1 MLLIKAFN
9 NSYREKWDGY
19 VKSAPDGSLFHLIG
33 WKDAVESTF
42 GHKPHYIMAMKG
54 DDIRGILP
62 LFEVNSRLFG
72 HSLVSVPY
80 GVYGGIAAC
89 DAEAGGALGKS
100 AETLAGLMKV
110 DYLELRGGSNY
121 SGRLIAPPVRD
132 DKNHSNDSNGSSDSD
147 VPNLSIWHTKDLY
160 VTFQRPILATV
171 EENMNAIPR
180 KQRAMVRKGVSS
192 GLASRIGRLDDL
204 QQFYAIYAQNVR
216 DLGSPVYPM
225 AFFNALMVNFSDSF
239 ILSVWKDGKMVAGV
253 LTFVFRGMLMPYYG
267 GGLRE
272 YFDHAVNDF
281 MYWELMRFG
290 CEKGFE
296 DFDFGRSKRDTGSY
310 RFKKHWGFEPVPLD
324 YQCFLVNA
332 KEVPNVSP
340 LNPKYQ
346 IMINVWKRLPLAVTN
361 WLGPKLVRGIP

>member
-1 MLLIKAFN
+1 MLLIKAYN
-9 NSYREKWDGY
+9 DSYRYKWDEY
-19 VKSAPDGSLFHLIG
+19 AKSAPDGSLFHLID
-33 WKDAVESTF
+33 WKDAVERTF
-42 GHKPHYIMAMKG
+42 DHKPLYIMAMEG

-110 DYLELRGGSNY
+110 DYLELRGGSKY
-121 SGRLIAPPVRD
+121 SSCLNDALVQD
-132 DKNHSNDSNGSSDSD
+132 DKNHSNDPDGSNDSD
-147 VPNLSIWHTKDLY
+147 VSNISNWHTKDLY
-160 VTFQRPILATV
+160 VTFQRPILATI

-180 KQRAMVRKGVSS
+180 KQRAMVRKGANF
-192 GLASRIGRLDDL
+192 GLTSRIGRLEDL

-225 AFFNALMVNFSDSF
+225 VFFSALMGNFGDSF

-267 GGLRE
+267 GSLRE

-290 CEKGFE
+290 CEKGFAV
-296 DFDFGRSKRDTGSY
+296 FDFGRSKRDTGSY
-310 RFKKHWGFEPVPLD
+310 RFKKHWGFEPAPLD
-324 YQCFLVNA
+324 YRCYLVNA
-332 KEVPNVSP
+332 KVVPNVNP
-340 LNPKYQ
+340 LNPKFQ